1 MKTVQKL
8 RVHGG
13 RAQLLSKQCKKDGD
27 VPVGFASSGARS
39 VLENVLHRF
48 SPRIGST
55 ENVRV
60 HQFTFNTQ

>member
-13 RAQLLSKQCKKDGD
+13 RAQLLSKQWKKDGD
-27 VPVGFASSGARS
+27 GPVGFASSGARS

-48 SPRIGST
+48 SPQIGST